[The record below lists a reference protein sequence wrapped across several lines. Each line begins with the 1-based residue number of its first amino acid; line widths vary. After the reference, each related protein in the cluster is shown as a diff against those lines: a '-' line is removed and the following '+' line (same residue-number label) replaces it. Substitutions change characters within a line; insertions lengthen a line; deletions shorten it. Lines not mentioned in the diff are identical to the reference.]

1 MCICIITSTVQL
13 FPEILKVIPQSIP
26 EITVNGMTIR
36 IDPECELV
44 FVGRNTRYFQ
54 VRACKGNNSIL
65 TDGEFNV
72 TDRLRQAYVWDN
84 RQTPEDPFLLYN
96 FETPVIITRIVVTFF
111 IPSQNRGAGRVPT
124 ITMFVSNNNSS
135 YPSQRI
141 SVTYD
146 DSDAPDTGVYQ
157 LELIPV
163 VSEPF
168 KYWCVDMEPNGTN
181 WVIVSEVTL
190 YQELPQAGKW

>member
-1 MCICIITSTVQL
+1 M

-26 EITVNGMTIR
+26 EIIVNGTAIR
-36 IDPECELV
+36 IDTQCGLV

-54 VRACKGNNSIL
+54 VRVCKGNNSIL
-65 TDGEFNV
+65 ADGEFNI
-72 TDRLRQAYVWDN
+72 TNRLQAAYAWDN

-96 FETPVIITRIVVTFF
+96 FETPVIITRIVVTF
-111 IPSQNRGAGRVPT
+111 ILSQNRGARVPI
-124 ITMFVSNNNSS
+124 ITMFVSNNNFS

-141 SVTYD
+141 SVIYD

-157 LELIPV
+157 LELLPV

-168 KYWCVDMEPNGTN
+168 RYWCVDMEPPDGTN

-190 YQELPQAGKW
+190 YQELLQTGK